1 MPPTPARPSGPGPLR
16 GAPWIALPR
25 WRAATGAVSL
35 LLLPLVLVAVA
46 SRPGAAADLDVLT
59 ARYEAL
65 ASDNR
70 PEGYTTQRRALEA
83 IADLETDASR
93 DRLQE
98 LLVRHGPGSPMRAVQ
113 LLGALVRRG
122 DPDDIDRV
130 IKWIEDRRD
139 ELLLAMLPVIL
150 ERALEPSAGPH
161 LRENVVRR
169 VVPPVRAEVLRA
181 LGRRKDADAWSVLLR
196 HLSDPILDVRL
207 AALEGIGDLGD
218 LRARLPVELL
228 LRDEDPRIRDAAARA
243 LGALGDKTCLAA
255 LARATEDDDRRVAES
270 AAQALG
276 RLEDPRAIEPLIA
289 MLRKHERDDLRLAD
303 AATDALRNLSGKSI
317 APDAE
322 LWQAWWDTVKDR
334 PFVPGGDSG
343 PAVTLEGPRYHD
355 QPIRSSRLVF
365 VLDVSRSM
373 GWNRRLES
381 AKDEL
386 TRTLESLPSTT
397 RFNVITFDDRAHIW
411 RSEMVRAS
419 SGNVA
424 SAVKFVRALRPGN
437 GTNTHGALSKAFHEE
452 EVDTIY
458 LLSDGHP
465 SVGLVTD
472 GEMIRLAVAG
482 WNRHRRVRIHTM
494 ALMRGDPPIAFAG
507 REDPPRALAFLE
519 DLAIENG
526 GTFTNLP

>member
-1 MPPTPARPSGPGPLR
+1 MPPTPARPSGPGLPR
-16 GAPWIALPR
+16 GARRFVAWPRYAAWAALPLCLL
-25 WRAATGAVSL
+25 AAFT
-35 LLLPLVLVAVA
+35 
-46 SRPGAAADLDVLT
+46 SRPAWGADLDVLT
-59 ARYEAL
+59 ARYEAI

-70 PEGYTTQRRALEA
+70 PEGYQMQRRALEA
-83 IADLETDASR
+83 IADLKTDAAR
-93 DRLQE
+93 GRLQE
-98 LLVRHGPGSPMRAVQ
+98 LLLRHGPGSPMRAVQ
-113 LLGALVRRG
+113 LLGALARRG
-122 DPDDIDRV
+122 GPDDIDRV

-150 ERALEPSAGPH
+150 ERALEPSAGRH
-161 LRENVVRR
+161 LREDVVRR
-169 VVPPVRAEVLRA
+169 VVPAVRAEVLRA

-196 HLSDPILDVRL
+196 HLSDPVLDVRL

-243 LGALGDKTCLAA
+243 LGALADKTSLDA

-270 AAQALG
+270 AALALG
-276 RLEDPRAIEPLIA
+276 RLEDARCIQPLIA
-289 MLRKHERDDLRLAD
+289 MLRRHERDDLRLAD
-303 AATDALRNLSGKSI
+303 AATDALRSLSGKSI
-317 APDAE
+317 APDAD

-334 PFVPGGDSG
+334 PFVPGGVAG
-343 PAVTLEGPRYHD
+343 PAVTMEGPRYHD

-386 TRTLESLPSTT
+386 TRTLESLPPTT

-419 SGNVA
+419 SGNVS

-494 ALMRGDPPIAFAG
+494 ALMRGDPPPAFAG
-507 REDPPRALAFLE
+507 REDPPRAIAFLE
-519 DLAIENG
+519 ALAIENG